1 MQDSKDSYDF
11 SIITPVFNGEHW
23 ISKTVESVL
32 EVCANFRYEYIV
44 INDGSSDGTKEILS
58 AYSKEVKII
67 NQENQGEAA
76 SVNNGLNLAQGKY
89 VIVVSADDPMRS
101 SDLLRLAKATLDND
115 RNIVC
120 VYPSWS
126 VIDSSENILRNVDV
140 EDYSEDAL
148 VGEFKCLVG
157 PGGAFRRETAL
168 QIGGRRKHLRFTS
181 DYDFWLRLSQKG
193 PFQRIPGY
201 LAYWREHES
210 STSIA
215 YRGVEMANER
225 IFMMEEFLNSNPRIS
240 KEIKKNAM
248 SNAYYQAALLVYF
261 DAKIPAKRLLA
272 KALLARPRNI
282 FLFQIRIVSY
292 ISLMPFSK
300 PLLKMLRN
308 LGLFGKIPANE

>member
-1 MQDSKDSYDF
+1 
-11 SIITPVFNGEHW
+11 
-23 ISKTVESVL
+23 
-32 EVCANFRYEYIV
+32 
-44 INDGSSDGTKEILS
+44 
-58 AYSKEVKII
+58 
-67 NQENQGEAA
+67 
-76 SVNNGLNLAQGKY
+76 
-89 VIVVSADDPMRS
+89 
-101 SDLLRLAKATLDND
+101 
-115 RNIVC
+115 
-120 VYPSWS
+120 
-126 VIDSSENILRNVDV
+126 V

-181 DYDFWLRLSQKG
+181 DYDFWLRLSQEG

-215 YRGVEMANER
+215 HRGVEMANER
-225 IFMMEEFLNSNPRIS
+225 ILMMEEFLNSNPRIS
-240 KEIKKNAM
+240 KENKKNAM

-261 DAKIPAKRLLA
+261 DSKIPAKRLLA
-272 KALLARPRNI
+272 QALLARPRNI
-282 FLFQIRIVSY
+282 LLFQIRIVLY

-308 LGLFGKIPANE
+308 LGLFGKIPKNE

>member
-1 MQDSKDSYDF
+1 MQDSKDKYDF

-23 ISKTVESVL
+23 ISKTIESVL
-32 EVCANFRYEYIV
+32 ETCANFNYEYIV
-44 INDGSSDGTKEILS
+44 INDGSVDGTKEILS
-58 AYSKEVKII
+58 AFSKEVTVV

-89 VIVVSADDPMRS
+89 IIVVSADDPMRS
-101 SDLLRLAKATLDND
+101 SELLRLAKETLDND
-115 RNIVC
+115 KKIVC

-126 VIDSSENILRNVDV
+126 VIDGSTNVRRNVDV

-157 PGGAFRRETAL
+157 PGGAFRRDAAL

-181 DYDFWLRLSQKG
+181 DYDFWLRLSRLG

-201 LAYWREHES
+201 LAYWREHEY

-225 IFMMEEFLNSNPRIS
+225 ILVMQEFLKSNPWIS

-261 DAKIPAKRLLA
+261 DPKIPAKRFLTQ
-272 KALLARPRNI
+272 ALLARPRNI
-282 FLFQIRIVSY
+282 FLFQIRIVLY

-308 LGLFGKIPANE
+308 LGLFRKIPEND